1 MGRAVG
7 ITEDERFYVE
17 MFEIELE
24 RMKWE
29 NSIEIGK
36 IMVSYIIKIE
46 NLSTSQGKNTDDHQI
61 LRIPLT

>member
-7 ITEDERFYVE
+7 ITEDEWFYVE

-46 NLSTSQGKNTDDHQI
+46 NHSIS
-61 LRIPLT
+61 